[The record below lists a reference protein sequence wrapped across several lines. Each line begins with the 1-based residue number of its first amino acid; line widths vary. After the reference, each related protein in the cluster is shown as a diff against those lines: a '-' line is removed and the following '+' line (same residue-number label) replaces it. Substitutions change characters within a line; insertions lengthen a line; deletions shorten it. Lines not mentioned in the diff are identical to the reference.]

1 MILDFDYITMG
12 QRIKQRRKE
21 LNMTQ
26 ADFAEKLGISQNHIS
41 AIECG
46 SQHLSFELFVS
57 ICNTLSINPDYLING
72 CTHLSN
78 TPLQV
83 MDNLTLCDDTSVEL
97 TRRFTEL
104 LVSFIRI
111 NQTKNSLFM
120 SFRTVF
126 LP

>member
-83 MDNLTLCDDTSVEL
+83 MDNLTFVMILPLSLHADLQNCWL
-97 TRRFTEL
+97 
-104 LVSFIRI
+104 SFIRI